1 MGYIDG
7 GAFERAMTAFER
19 RVEFCAPAVAC
30 SLVVWLGYTMRNDR
44 DWLTD
49 PAVRRPIQCH
59 DKLCHFVDFDTR
71 CGSDY
76 AMSKQVITVL
86 TDDLD
91 GGDADR
97 TVEFGL
103 DGVTYTIDLSDKN
116 AGKLRKALDPYL
128 AVAGRAGRSS
138 GQSRAG
144 SRRGGPAPAGRVGRE
159 QNQAIR
165 EWATKNGFEVSER
178 GRIPS
183 TVVEAF
189 HSQR

>member
-1 MGYIDG
+1 
-7 GAFERAMTAFER
+7 
-19 RVEFCAPAVAC
+19 
-30 SLVVWLGYTMRNDR
+30 
-44 DWLTD
+44 
-49 PAVRRPIQCH
+49 
-59 DKLCHFVDFDTR
+59 
-71 CGSDY
+71 
-76 AMSKQVITVL
+76 MSKQVITVL

-128 AVAGRAGRSS
+128 AVAARAGRNS
-138 GQSRAG
+138 GQSRPG
-144 SRRGGPAPAGRVGRE
+144 SRRSVAAPAGRVGRE